1 MRADIRTGGRI
12 AYDLS
17 LSAKVDTGSTANSDK
32 DARIFLE
39 IKIGNH

>member
-17 LSAKVDTGSTANSDK
+17 LSPKVDTGGTANSDN